1 MKNYMNGKLVDG
13 KGKKFTVYNPENGE
27 AITDITGIDKKQ
39 TEEVLAA
46 AQAAFITWSALSLN
60 KREKYILKFVNVIE
74 AHKDKI
80 VEMLIEETG
89 KTYGNAIED
98 YQMLPDCL
106 RYFISE
112 AKAQKDEMIPD
123 YDNKHINMIIKK
135 PRGVI
140 VGYLAW
146 NFPLLNVGYKLGPV
160 LASGCTCILKPS
172 SQTPITTLYIG
183 ELAIEA
189 GIPAGVVNIITGD
202 NSVVGTVLNESTIP
216 QMITLIGSS
225 FTGKKIMQQAATSI
239 KYYSL
244 ELGGNAPVIVAA
256 DADVE
261 KAATCVVNGKTGNAG
276 QVCVAPN
283 RVFVHKHIKEKFIK
297 KAVEMLSN
305 ITYGSGKPQGEGLY
319 MQPMSSMKAVEN
331 MEELVKD
338 AVEKGATVLSGGKK
352 ADRAGYFFEP
362 TLLTGVTK
370 EMRVYK
376 EEIFGPIIP
385 VIEMDDTDDLK
396 ALANDTEYGL
406 AAYLYTTSLNMGLS
420 LSREIDAGTVCVNEP
435 FFCYNLPHGG
445 CKQSGIGKDCSTFSL
460 EEYYFVQRISIVI
473 E

>member
-1 MKNYMNGKLVDG
+1 
-13 KGKKFTVYNPENGE
+13 
-27 AITDITGIDKKQ
+27 
-39 TEEVLAA
+39 
-46 AQAAFITWSALSLN
+46 
-60 KREKYILKFVNVIE
+60 
-74 AHKDKI
+74 
-80 VEMLIEETG
+80 
-89 KTYGNAIED
+89 
-98 YQMLPDCL
+98 
-106 RYFISE
+106 
-112 AKAQKDEMIPD
+112 
-123 YDNKHINMIIKK
+123 
-135 PRGVI
+135 
-140 VGYLAW
+140 
-146 NFPLLNVGYKLGPV
+146 
-160 LASGCTCILKPS
+160 
-172 SQTPITTLYIG
+172 
-183 ELAIEA
+183 
-189 GIPAGVVNIITGD
+189 
-202 NSVVGTVLNESTIP
+202 
-216 QMITLIGSS
+216 
-225 FTGKKIMQQAATSI
+225 
-239 KYYSL
+239 
-244 ELGGNAPVIVAA
+244 
-256 DADVE
+256 
-261 KAATCVVNGKTGNAG
+261 
-276 QVCVAPN
+276 
-283 RVFVHKHIKEKFIK
+283 
-297 KAVEMLSN
+297 
-305 ITYGSGKPQGEGLY
+305 
-319 MQPMSSMKAVEN
+319 MSSMKAVEN